1 MTDPRKLK
9 KLILKHVFFLSG
21 SISTWILIR
30 TEFSHKSPHNSLT
43 ENLLGRSYCFFCSK
57 CKEFGRD
64 EVAQQLANLDVGRLL
79 QSELGAGEVAQL
91 AKPDIW
97 LQLQPEFEAS
107 HFAQHFATF
116 ETWRRIHSEFSGTSV
131 PWRSARSH
139 AWGAKLQ
146 AQFVSGCASADFK
159 ELNFWPFVQ
168 SELSFRDASGP
179 RQPDIWRQ
187 LQLESRDRES
197 STKLAAP
204 DPGRKV

>member
-1 MTDPRKLK
+1 MFFLAANARNLFWMRWPSSLQTLT
-9 KLILKHVFFLSG
+9 LGVFF
-21 SISTWILIR
+21 
-30 TEFSHKSPHNSLT
+30 NQSL
-43 ENLLGRSYCFFCSK
+43 EQVKL
-57 CKEFGRD
+57 
-64 EVAQQLANLDVGRLL
+64 
-79 QSELGAGEVAQL
+79 QL

-107 HFAQHFATF
+107 HVAQHFATF
-116 ETWRRIHSEFSGTSV
+116 ETWRRIHSEFSGSSV
-131 PWRSARSH
+131 PWRSAKSH

-179 RQPDIWRQ
+179 RQPDIWGQ

>member
-1 MTDPRKLK
+1 MSALWRRIRSTPGARDLAPGLDRPDLERTLQSAPGAVETSRDFAELDTRAKLQ
-9 KLILKHVFFLSG
+9 S
-21 SISTWILIR
+21 
-30 TEFSHKSPHNSLT
+30 EFVL
-43 ENLLGRSYCFFCSK
+43 
-57 CKEFGRD
+57 D

-107 HFAQHFATF
+107 HVAQHFATF
-116 ETWRRIHSEFSGTSV
+116 ETWRRIHSEFSGSSV
-131 PWRSARSH
+131 PWRSAKSH
-139 AWGAKLQ
+139 ALGAKLQ

-179 RQPDIWRQ
+179 RQPDIWGQ

>member
-1 MTDPRKLK
+1 M
-9 KLILKHVFFLSG
+9 
-21 SISTWILIR
+21 
-30 TEFSHKSPHNSLT
+30 
-43 ENLLGRSYCFFCSK
+43 FFCSK
-57 CKEFGRD
+57 CKEFVLD

-79 QSELGAGEVAQL
+79 QSELGTGEVAQL

-107 HFAQHFATF
+107 HVAQHFATF
-116 ETWRRIHSEFSGTSV
+116 ETWRRIHSEFSGSSV
-131 PWRSARSH
+131 PWRSAKSH

-179 RQPDIWRQ
+179 RQPDIWGQ